1 MDDMFQV
8 LQSIINTFVIFNVA
22 FDLLKKM
29 IKNLRKP
36 GQPPKIVSQIEI
48 SQSNRHFKR
57 IHVSHE
63 IVGCNMSNAPS
74 TTPLRAR

>member
-1 MDDMFQV
+1 
-8 LQSIINTFVIFNVA
+8 
-22 FDLLKKM
+22 M
-29 IKNLRKP
+29 ILFRVKSRNPLAKPSP